1 VLSVGLTGGIA
12 SGKSVVR
19 RRFESHGI
27 PTLDADRIVHAL
39 LGAGME
45 ASEEIRESFGEDVLA
60 PDGAVDR
67 KALGELIFRDRGARG
82 RLEAIVH
89 PRVGRSIEEFLEKA
103 RAEGAELAVVDA
115 ALMIETGSYRRYDRV
130 VVAYCP
136 SAVQKARLMDR
147 EGFGEDEADLRI
159 AAQMSV
165 DDKRKVA
172 DYVIDTSGTMEETLR
187 NTDAVLER
195 LRAEAS

>member
-1 VLSVGLTGGIA
+1 MLSVGLTGGIA